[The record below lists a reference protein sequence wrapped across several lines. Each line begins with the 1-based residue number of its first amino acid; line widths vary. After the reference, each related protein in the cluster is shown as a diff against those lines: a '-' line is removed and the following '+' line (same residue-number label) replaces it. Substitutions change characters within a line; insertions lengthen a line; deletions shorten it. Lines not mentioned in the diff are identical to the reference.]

1 MIMFRIGLGYDSHRL
16 IQGPPLILGTV
27 PVECELGPAA
37 HSDGDVVLHA
47 LTDAILGA
55 IAAGDIGEHFPDD
68 DPRWKDAPSRIFV
81 EHAITLAAKLGYHVG
96 NCDITLLTEAPKLT
110 PYKQKIIDSIA
121 GILGVEA
128 SCVSLKA
135 KTAEGLGP
143 IGRGEG
149 IASLAT
155 VMLVKGV

>member
-1 MIMFRIGLGYDSHRL
+1 SQLKVKDL
-16 IQGPPLILGTV
+16 PQGATKAIKEISGVQRKPNDPALPENIRKPL
-27 PVECELGPAA
+27 EE
-37 HSDGDVVLHA
+37 
-47 LTDAILGA
+47 
-55 IAAGDIGEHFPDD
+55 
-68 DPRWKDAPSRIFV
+68 W
-81 EHAITLAAKLGYHVG
+81 LAAERGYQVG
-96 NCDITLLTEAPKLT
+96 NCDITVLLEAPKLT

>member
-1 MIMFRIGLGYDSHRL
+1 MFRIGFGYDSHRL
-16 IQGPPLILGTV
+16 IQGPPLILGAV

-37 HSDGDVVLHA
+37 HSDGDVALHA

-55 IAAGDIGEHFPDD
+55 IAAGDIGEHFPDN

-81 EHAITLAAKLGYHVG
+81 KHAVTLAAEQGYRVG
-96 NCDITLLTEAPKLT
+96 NCDITVLTEAPKLS

-121 GILGVEA
+121 EILGVEA

-143 IGRGEG
+143 IGRSEG
-149 IASLAT
+149 IASMAT
-155 VMLVKGV
+155 VMMVKKD

>member
-1 MIMFRIGLGYDSHRL
+1 MSMFRIGFGYDSHRL
-16 IQGPPLILGTV
+16 IQGPPLILGAV
-27 PVECELGPAA
+27 PVDCELGPVA

-68 DPRWKDAPSRIFV
+68 DPRWEGAPSRIFL
-81 EHAITLAAKLGYHVG
+81 EHATKLAAKQGYHVG
-96 NCDITLLTEAPKLT
+96 NCDITVLTEAPKLS

-121 GILGVEA
+121 EILGVEA

-155 VMLVKGV
+155 VMLVKRG